1 MLPPPPRRPSKQT
14 MSEDISNPLLSLV
27 KERGLIDDL
36 QFEEVSGEFKRS
48 GKPVIQI
55 LQDFG
60 IMELDDILQVIA
72 DQLSTE
78 VVKIREAEIT
88 PEIVKTVP
96 AKTARMYQC
105 IPVGLEGSTLRLAM
119 VDPLNP
125 ARIDELGF
133 VLKKDVQL
141 VVADPVAIQKA
152 LEKFYPGGGVGADDG
167 SFSDILKELG
177 ADKELAEGV
186 KTADVEDDANA
197 MKDLANQ
204 APIVRFVN
212 LVLYQAVQD
221 RASDIHFEPFE
232 TEFRIRYRV
241 DGALYEM
248 SPPPKHLALPVIS
261 RIKVMSN
268 LNISERR
275 IPQDGRI
282 AYQLGNKQIDLR
294 VSTLPTQFGESVVL
308 RVLDR
313 TAVNLEIESLGLPKF
328 IYEYVTE
335 GIQRPNGIM
344 VVTGPTG
351 CGKTTTLYSC
361 LRRVNTM
368 DSKLL
373 TAEDPVEFDIE
384 GIMQVAINEGV
395 GLTFSKALRSFLR
408 QDPDIIMVGEMRD
421 LETAQISIQASLTG
435 HLVLSTLHTNDS
447 PGAVTRLIDMGVEP
461 FLISSTLM
469 AVLGQRLVRTVCK
482 NCRTPFEPTEAQLG
496 MLNLSPHDLGEKV
509 FYYGRG
515 CSNCNDTGYK
525 GRKGIFELL
534 VINDT
539 MRGLINERAPTVV
552 VRQKAIEL
560 GMVTLREDGLRS
572 IFDGDTTIEEIVKY
586 T

>member
-1 MLPPPPRRPSKQT
+1 M
-14 MSEDISNPLLSLV
+14 
-27 KERGLIDDL
+27 
-36 QFEEVSGEFKRS
+36 
-48 GKPVIQI
+48 
-55 LQDFG
+55 
-60 IMELDDILQVIA
+60 
-72 DQLSTE
+72 
-78 VVKIREAEIT
+78 
-88 PEIVKTVP
+88 
-96 AKTARMYQC
+96 
-105 IPVGLEGSTLRLAM
+105 
-119 VDPLNP
+119 
-125 ARIDELGF
+125 
-133 VLKKDVQL
+133 QL
-141 VVADPVAIQKA
+141 VVADPAAIEKA
-152 LEKFYPGGGVGADDG
+152 IEKLYPEGPAGEDE
-167 SFSDILKELG
+167 SFSEILKELG
-177 ADKELAEGV
+177 ADKDLAKGA
-186 KTADVEDDANA
+186 KTAAEEEDAHV
-197 MKDLANQ
+197 MEDLANQ

-212 LVLYQAVQD
+212 LVLQQAVQD

-232 TEFRIRYRV
+232 TDFRIRYRV

-261 RIKVMSN
+261 RIKVMAN

-275 IPQDGRI
+275 MPQDGRI
-282 AYQLGNKQIDLR
+282 NYHVGAKQIDLR

-328 IYEYVTE
+328 IYDYVTE
-335 GIQRPNGIM
+335 VIQRPNGI
-344 VVTGPTG
+344 VIVTGPTG

-373 TAEDPVEFDIE
+373 TAEDPVEYDIE
-384 GIMQVAINEGV
+384 GIMQVAIHESV

-469 AVLGQRLVRTVCK
+469 AVLGQRLVRKACK
-482 NCRTPFEPTEAQLG
+482 ECRTPFEPTEAQLAL
-496 MLNLSPHDLGEKV
+496 LNLSPHDLGDKV

-515 CSNCNDTGYK
+515 CSACNDTGYR

-534 VINDT
+534 TINDT
-539 MRGLINERAPTVV
+539 IRGLINERAPTVV
-552 VRQKAIEL
+552 LRQKAIEL
-560 GMVTLREDGLRS
+560 GMVTIREDGLRS
-572 IFDGDTTIEEIVKY
+572 IFDGDTTIEEVVKY

>member
-1 MLPPPPRRPSKQT
+1 MA
-14 MSEDISNPLLSLV
+14 EDISNPLLSLI
-27 KERGLIDDL
+27 KERSLVDDL
-36 QFEEVSGEFKRS
+36 QYEEVAGEFKRS

-60 IMELDDILQVIA
+60 IMDLDTILDVMA
-72 DQLSTE
+72 DHLGTK
-78 VVKIREAEIT
+78 VVKLDKEI
-88 PEIVKTVP
+88 PAQVVQALP

-105 IPVGLEGSTLRLAM
+105 MPVNVFNSTVQVALTE
-119 VDPLNP
+119 PLNP
-125 ARIDELGF
+125 GRIDEIRY
-133 VLKKDVQL
+133 VVNKDIEL
-141 VVADPVAIQKA
+141 VVVDPSQIEKAINKY
-152 LEKFYPGGGVGADDG
+152 YPEENESV
-167 SFSDILKELG
+167 SEILKELG
-177 ADKELAEGV
+177 ADKEIAREVSSAGAADNAALMEG
-186 KTADVEDDANA
+186 
-197 MKDLANQ
+197 LANE

-212 LVLYQAVQD
+212 LVLSQAVQD

-261 RIKVMSN
+261 RLKVMAG

-275 IPQDGRI
+275 LPQDGRI
-282 AYQLGNKQIDLR
+282 TFNIAGRVIDLR
-294 VSTLPTQFGESVVL
+294 VSTLPTHFGESVVL

-313 TAVNLEIESLGLPKF
+313 SSVNLEIESLGFPK
-328 IYEYVTE
+328 YVYDYVTE
-335 GIQRPNGIM
+335 AIQRPNGIFIA
-344 VVTGPTG
+344 TGPTG

-361 LRRVNTM
+361 LRRVNTI

-373 TAEDPVEFDIE
+373 TAEDPVEYDIE
-384 GIMQVAINEGV
+384 GIMQVAINDGL
-395 GLTFSKALRSFLR
+395 GLTFSRALRSFLR

-435 HLVLSTLHTNDS
+435 HLVLSTLHTNDA
-447 PGAVTRLIDMGVEP
+447 PGTVTRLIDMGVEP
-461 FLISSTLM
+461 FLISSTLV

-482 NCRTPFEPTEAQLG
+482 SCRTPFEPTETQLA
-496 MLNLSPHDLGEKV
+496 MLNLSPHDLGDKV

-515 CSNCNDTGYK
+515 CSVCNDTGYK

-534 VINDT
+534 IINDAL
-539 MRGLINERAPTVV
+539 RGLINERAPTVV
-552 VRQKAIEL
+552 LRQKAVEL

-572 IFDGDTTIEEIVKY
+572 IFDGDTTIEEVVKY

>member
-1 MLPPPPRRPSKQT
+1 MA
-14 MSEDISNPLLSLV
+14 EEISSPLLALV
-27 KERGLIDDL
+27 KEQGLIDDL
-36 QFEEVSGEFKRS
+36 QYEEVAGEFKRS
-48 GKPVIQI
+48 GKPIIQI

-60 IMELDDILQVIA
+60 IMDLDAVLQA
-72 DQLSTE
+72 MANHLSTE
-78 VVKIREAEIT
+78 VVTVRDRDLS
-88 PEIVKTVP
+88 PEVVAAVP
-96 AKTARMYQC
+96 AKTARMYEC
-105 IPVGLEGSTLRLAM
+105 MPVGLANGTLKIAL

-125 ARIDELGF
+125 GRVDELGF
-133 VLKKDVQL
+133 VIKKDLQL
-141 VVADPVAIQKA
+141 VVADPAAIQKA
-152 LEKFYPGGGVGADDG
+152 IEKFYPEGGAGGDDE
-167 SFSDILKELG
+167 SFSEILKELG
-177 ADKELAEGV
+177 ADKELAKEAT
-186 KTADVEDDANA
+186 TAGDDASV
-197 MKDLANQ
+197 MQDLANQ

-212 LVLYQAVQD
+212 LVMFQAVQD

-232 TEFRIRYRV
+232 DEFRIRYRV

-261 RIKVMSN
+261 RLKVMAN

-275 IPQDGRI
+275 LPQDGRI
-282 AYQLGNKQIDLR
+282 NYPMGSKTIDLR

-313 TAVNLEIESLGLPKF
+313 SSVNLEVESLGLPKF
-328 IYEYVTE
+328 IYEYVTDA
-335 GIQRPNGIM
+335 ILRPNGILI
-344 VVTGPTG
+344 VTGPTG

-373 TAEDPVEFDIE
+373 TAEDPVEYDIE
-384 GIMQVAINEGV
+384 GIMQVAINELV

-469 AVLGQRLVRTVCK
+469 AVLGQRLVRTTCK
-482 NCRTPFEPTEAQLG
+482 ECRTPFEPTEAQLAL
-496 MLNLSPHDLGEKV
+496 LNLSPHDLGDKV

-515 CSNCNDTGYK
+515 CSTCNDTGYR

-534 VINDT
+534 TINDT
-539 MRGLINERAPTVV
+539 IRGLINERAPTVV
-552 VRQKAIEL
+552 LRQKAVEL

-572 IFDGDTTIEEIVKY
+572 IFDGDTTIEEVVKY

>member
-1 MLPPPPRRPSKQT
+1 MAEETLS
-14 MSEDISNPLLSLV
+14 PLLALI
-27 KERGLIDDL
+27 KEQSLIDDL
-36 QFEEVSGEFKRS
+36 QFEEVVAEHKRA
-48 GKPVIQI
+48 GTPVIQI

-60 IMELDDILQVIA
+60 IMDLDTILQLEANHLGAQVISLR
-72 DQLSTE
+72 DTE
-78 VVKIREAEIT
+78 FPIDLLQTI
-88 PEIVKTVP
+88 P
-96 AKTARMYQC
+96 ANTARMYRC
-105 IPVGLEGSTLRLAM
+105 MPVAQFDSTLQVAFE
-119 VDPLNP
+119 DPLNP
-125 ARIDELGF
+125 ARVDELGF
-133 VLKKDVQL
+133 IVRKEIQ
-141 VVADPVAIQKA
+141 PVIANPAEI
-152 LEKFYPGGGVGADDG
+152 EKLIERYYGQDD
-167 SFSDILKELG
+167 SDNVSEILKQLG
-177 ADKELAEGV
+177 EDTEMAKEVEEVAATEDA
-186 KTADVEDDANA
+186 TAMA
-197 MKDLANQ
+197 DLADA

-212 LVLYQAVQD
+212 LVVMQAVAD

-248 SPPPKHLALPVIS
+248 SPPPKHLAIPVVS
-261 RIKVMSN
+261 RIKVMAN

-275 IPQDGRI
+275 VPQDGRI
-282 AYQLGNKQIDLR
+282 NFNLGNKQIDLR

-313 TAVNLEIESLGLPKF
+313 SSINLEIESLGFPKYV
-328 IYEYVTE
+328 YEFVTE
-335 GIQRPNGIM
+335 VINRPNGIF

-361 LRRVNTM
+361 LRRVNTI

-395 GLTFSKALRSFLR
+395 GMTFSKALRSFLR

-447 PGAVTRLIDMGVEP
+447 PGAVTRLVDMGVEP

-469 AVLGQRLVRTVCK
+469 GVLGQRLVRTVCK
-482 NCRTPFEPTEAQLG
+482 NCRTPFEPTEAQLSL
-496 MLNLSPHDLGEKV
+496 LNLSPHDLGDKV

-515 CSNCNDTGYK
+515 CSTCNDTGYR

-534 VINDT
+534 IVNDPIRT
-539 MRGLINERAPTVV
+539 LINERAPTVV
-552 VRQKAIEL
+552 VRQKAVEL
-560 GMVTLREDGLRS
+560 GMVTLREDGLRG
-572 IFDGDTTIEEIVKY
+572 IFEGDTTIEEVVKY